1 MLIAV
6 CEDQK
11 NDRQLLLEYL
21 NTELERL
28 RICAEILSYES
39 GEALLAAAQK
49 LSFQIYF
56 LDIFMVKTNGVDT
69 ARACVPG
76 EQKRQLYLSLPAG
89 IISRRALKWGL
100 YIIS

>member
-39 GEALLAAAQK
+39 GEALLAAAQ
-49 LSFQIYF
+49 
-56 LDIFMVKTNGVDT
+56 
-69 ARACVPG
+69 
-76 EQKRQLYLSLPAG
+76 
-89 IISRRALKWGL
+89 
-100 YIIS
+100 

>member
-28 RICAEILSYES
+28 RICAEILI
-39 GEALLAAAQK
+39 L
-49 LSFQIYF
+49 
-56 LDIFMVKTNGVDT
+56 
-69 ARACVPG
+69 
-76 EQKRQLYLSLPAG
+76 
-89 IISRRALKWGL
+89 
-100 YIIS
+100 